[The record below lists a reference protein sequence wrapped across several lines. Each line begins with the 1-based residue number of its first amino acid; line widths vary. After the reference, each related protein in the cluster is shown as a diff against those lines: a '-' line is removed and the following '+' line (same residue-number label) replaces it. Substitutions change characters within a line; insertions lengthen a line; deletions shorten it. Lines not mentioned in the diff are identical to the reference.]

1 MARFL
6 FAVWPAHGHVYPSLA
21 IAAALRQGGHAV
33 AYVTSTEFRGVV
45 EATGL
50 DYLPL
55 GESLAGG
62 DAAPERVAVQP
73 RRPDTIHGARELFR
87 ALFVTPAPDLARAIG
102 RAVARYRP
110 DVLVH
115 DQRSFAPSLIAERER
130 LPLATL
136 ALTCCPLPGR
146 DLAPFGLGLPPAR
159 DDETRARYAL
169 LRRQAEE
176 SYAEV
181 TREWNAIRAGFGL
194 APHHGPLASATISRD
209 LLLLLSVPE
218 LDFERSD
225 LPPQAHYV
233 GPCSWDPPT
242 LLDETTASWL
252 AALPPEQ
259 PLALVTASTARAGRF
274 ADARSAL
281 LVEAALAGLQEL
293 GLAVLATLP
302 FEHPLH
308 QTATTASTRVAP
320 FAPHSQILPR
330 ASVAISHGGFGLVTK
345 ALAHGV
351 PLVVAPFVG
360 DQPEVAARVVAAGA
374 GIRLKQDAL
383 APATVAQA
391 TAAILHKDSYQAAAR
406 RVAAAMA
413 RHHGPAEAAAHLVDL
428 AVTHTLQWRPTR
440 VVEATS

>member
-6 FAVWPAHGHVYPSLA
+6 FAVWPAPGHVYPSLA
-21 IAAALRQGGHAV
+21 IANTLRLRGHAI
-33 AYVTSTEFRGVV
+33 AYVTNAEFRKVIESCDHV
-45 EATGL
+45 F
-50 DYLPL
+50 LPL
-55 GESLAGG
+55 GESLAGDDG
-62 DAAPERVAVQP
+62 DAVRQAVQP
-73 RRPDTIHGARELFR
+73 RRPDTAHEARNLFR
-87 ALFVTPAPDLARAIG
+87 ALFVTPAPGQAHAIG
-102 RAVARYRP
+102 RAVTDFRP

-115 DQRSFAPSLIAERER
+115 DQRSFAPSLVAEQAG

-159 DDETRARYAL
+159 DDETRTRYAL

-176 SYAEV
+176 SYAEI
-181 TREWNAIRAGFGL
+181 TQEWNAIRAGFGL
-194 APHHGPLASATISRD
+194 PPHHGPLASATVSRD

-218 LDFERSD
+218 LDYERSD
-225 LPPQAHYV
+225 LPPQARYV
-233 GPCSWDPPT
+233 GPCSWDPPA
-242 LLDETTASWL
+242 LLDEATASWL
-252 AALPPEQ
+252 AALPPER

-274 ADARSAL
+274 ADARSAV
-281 LVEAALAGLQEL
+281 LVEAAMMGLQEL
-293 GLAVLATLP
+293 GMAVLATLP

-308 QTATTASTRVAP
+308 QTASTPSTRIVR
-320 FAPHSQILPR
+320 FAPHSHMLPR
-330 ASVAISHGGFGLVTK
+330 AAVAIAHGGFGIVTK

-374 GIRLKQDAL
+374 GIQLKQDAVT
-383 APATVAQA
+383 PALVAQA
-391 TAAILHKDSYQAAAR
+391 TAAILHQGAYRAAAR

-413 RHHGPAEAAAHLVDL
+413 RYQGPAEAAAHLEEL
-428 AVTHTLQWRPTR
+428 AVTQTLQWRPTR